1 MYFCFVFSFFWTLF
15 SQVKSGR
22 ERLRD
27 SLCSLQRIRN
37 RDRFSILRDSPFWG
51 NRCIPRVSEKC
62 VQGVARRGEWVCEKR
77 SGVSN
82 SLSPFSLSLLHSLL
96 NLCVSKFC
104 SEEGSLAACVE
115 KYVQT
120 TLVHLSPT
128 HLQHNSIYYHNYP
141 TRPDPTHE

>member
-22 ERLRD
+22 ERLRE

-37 RDRFSILRDSPFWG
+37 RDRFSIHPEGFSVLRERSLYSSGVREMCWRRG
-51 NRCIPRVSEKC
+51 KARRVSSREKNKK
-62 VQGVARRGEWVCEKR
+62 RGLE
-77 SGVSN
+77 
-82 SLSPFSLSLLHSLL
+82 LSLSLLSLSAPLSHSL

-120 TLVHLSPT
+120 TLVH
-128 HLQHNSIYYHNYP
+128 
-141 TRPDPTHE
+141 